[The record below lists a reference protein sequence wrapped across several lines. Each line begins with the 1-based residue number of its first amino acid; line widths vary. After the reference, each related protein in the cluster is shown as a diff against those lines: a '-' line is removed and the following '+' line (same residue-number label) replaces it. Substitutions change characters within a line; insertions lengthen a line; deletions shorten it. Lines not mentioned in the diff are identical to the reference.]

1 MAKSEDSFRQALSG
15 KKIPVLTL
23 DNKWHQLFTQAQTE
37 IPMEVRRNEEK
48 LNELLKRQGK
58 LNTESKEIRKLK
70 KKLMAEIMEL
80 ADEAG
85 GNPDAKEKKKMEEK
99 QRLIN
104 ECNEKLEDYADEL
117 KLLPGE
123 IDSTN
128 YKLMLATMDIC
139 YRRIMENTKDID
151 VINDWVK
158 EVRIEIKKNLVRKEE
173 REKSNFD
180 LYSYMHDIFGAEVIE
195 IFDMKYNPEERRKA
209 REMRT
214 KGNIGYGWKSLGNV
228 DSRAFRFCDNRFAAE
243 RYGAGMGGRKCRTG
257 RKSISLHQRK

>member
-1 MAKSEDSFRQALSG
+1 MAKSEDTFRQALAG

-23 DNKWHQLFTQAQTE
+23 DNKWHQLFTQAQAE
-37 IPMEVRRNEEK
+37 IPAEVRRGEEK

-85 GNPDAKEKKKMEEK
+85 GNPDAKTKKKMEEK

-104 ECNEKLEDYADEL
+104 DCNQKLEDYADEL
-117 KLLPGE
+117 KVLPGE
-123 IDSTN
+123 IDSVN

-139 YRRIMENTKDID
+139 YHTIAENTRDID
-151 VINDWVK
+151 LINDWVK
-158 EVRIEIKKNLVRKEE
+158 NVRVEIKKNLVRKED

-195 IFDMKYNPEERRKA
+195 IFDMKYNPEERKKA
-209 REMRT
+209 QELKKKT
-214 KGNIGYGWKSLGNV
+214 
-228 DSRAFRFCDNRFAAE
+228 AA
-243 RYGAGMGGRKCRTG
+243 GAGKAGAAGKPGVMKT
-257 RKSISLHQRK
+257 